1 MGVNIPIHH
10 VLFSFFC
17 GLLLLG
23 LVVELIRR
31 ARLQER
37 YAALWIVLAL
47 VFMTYVWWI
56 DAAAAI
62 ARWLDIADIVPVVLF
77 FGIFMCALLILQL
90 SVKVSEFSIKIKNLI
105 QEISLLKHELE
116 RHRSEAPSKSDC
128 GEDV

>member
-1 MGVNIPIHH
+1 MGVNVPTHH
-10 VLFSFFC
+10 VLFSLAC

-37 YAALWIVLAL
+37 YAALWILVAL
-47 VFMTYVWWI
+47 VFMTYGWWL

-116 RHRSEAPSKSDC
+116 RHRSEPPSKDAC